1 MCQSVSCEGLKC
13 TCWVFEA
20 LEYRHRVK
28 KFTGGGV
35 GGGHG
40 PYRRV
45 FLPLG
50 TAWFTAVTAPTAGY
64 GNGTQR

>member
-35 GGGHG
+35 GGGG
-40 PYRRV
+40 
-45 FLPLG
+45 G
-50 TAWFTAVTAPTAGY
+50 MAPTAGFFY
-64 GNGTQR
+64 RWVPRGLPR